1 MNQGGTAKMR
11 SYPFQIG
18 ELPGYVLFD
27 YANPHSAGEL
37 IANPNPVELKPLT
50 EDYSFSLEEIPLG
63 YNNLLIRVFDQIVL
77 VDAGIRR
84 PMGELFLAL
93 GEVGVEPD
101 EIDVIIITHSD
112 RDHIGGIL
120 DMEGNLSFPNACY
133 SILEDAWRWWSSP
146 EQRSLLTERNQWEK
160 DKTEF
165 GWDTYSK
172 IIDLLN
178 PVRAGEEIL
187 PGITLSMA
195 AGHRIDHS
203 ILDVR
208 SGDQSLVHLADAV
221 VHPLFMANA
230 GWYSTYD
237 SDPIQAIE
245 SKKILLNRCAAGKSL
260 VFGAHFPFPGLG
272 YVQVAGDHSWLW
284 QPVQAAKQVS
294 SPGY

>member
-1 MNQGGTAKMR
+1 MR

-27 YANPHSAGEL
+27 FANAHSAGEL

-84 PMGELFLAL
+84 PMGELFFAL

-133 SILEDAWRWWSSP
+133 FILEDAWRWWSSP

-172 IIDLLN
+172 IIDSLN

-187 PGITLSMA
+187 PGVTLSMA

-230 GWYSTYD
+230 DWYSTYD

-245 SKKILLNRCAAGKSL
+245 SKKILLNRCATGKSL

-272 YVQVAGDHSWLW
+272 YVQVAVDHSWLW
-284 QPVQAAKQVS
+284 QPLQAAKPFS